1 MCPVCVT
8 GLYTFPSL
16 IRKQSFAPTGV
27 VLRFPP
33 SFTLPQYRNLFL
45 SPDIPPVFAALC
57 TFVVMGRDLFLLF
70 ITQKPPSHVFVE
82 EAFIIWTCGRS
93 APSDFYVLAFVL
105 TSSEMDV
112 GLHGWGPPPNTDD
125 VPRVRRSREGCCI
138 SGPLFVNCHR
148 QHSSLVCVRSSQ
160 APCIKAMSKG
170 CFEVTCAHYIHLET
184 LLTCYSHKS
193 AKSSKVCFYVAVF

>member
-93 APSDFYVLAFVL
+93 APSDFCVLAFVL

-125 VPRVRRSREGCCI
+125 VPRVRCSREAVVFQVHFLSI
-138 SGPLFVNCHR
+138 AIASTAPLSAFAPHR
-148 QHSSLVCVRSSQ
+148 
-160 APCIKAMSKG
+160 
-170 CFEVTCAHYIHLET
+170 T
-184 LLTCYSHKS
+184 LYQSH
-193 AKSSKVCFYVAVF
+193 VQRLF